1 MNAIEQIERHKAR
14 LTEQQYKVLVG
25 LAKSGDNTGALKGL
39 YKILRSRKMEKQNNG
54 VITDKNFKSN
64 KIEPISNMAIDIMN
78 TGLPLELAGAVATDL
93 YEQGYRKVDEDYAIQ
108 CTCYALGCQQAEQIE
123 TKAKQKVAKQI
134 FDMVKKRIHNEY
146 NDLSNIVPTDDDY
159 YLGKL
164 AGISEAEFII
174 AELKKKYIGE

>member
-1 MNAIEQIERHKAR
+1 MARYIDADRFEVVTSQRHSEDFMDGMDYILEMIDNAPTKDVVPRSEVEEIVKFKDMAYAELKSLFIE
-14 LTEQQYKVLVG
+14 
-25 LAKSGDNTGALKGL
+25 
-39 YKILRSRKMEKQNNG
+39 
-54 VITDKNFKSN
+54 
-64 KIEPISNMAIDIMN
+64 
-78 TGLPLELAGAVATDL
+78 
-93 YEQGYRKVDEDYAIQ
+93 
-108 CTCYALGCQQAEQIE
+108 
-123 TKAKQKVAKQI
+123 AKQEVAKQI